1 MTRILSAD
9 RRDSAGRRAAPAP
22 TAPAPTSPAQR
33 VILALGL
40 PVVLTI
46 AAWSGYGIVAAIG
59 RSSYTVTAS
68 TAVTGGHLTLNAG
81 GSDGVTVEGGAA
93 TGSVRATA
101 TVTYD
106 LTRPDVR
113 PTLTASGGPGGTG
126 IGIACPGSNCNVVTS
141 ASVPSATA
149 LTLTGNGNDVM
160 VGGITAPVSA
170 DTGGGSLTLN
180 SVSGD
185 LSLNTEGGSVD
196 GTALSAPVLSVNTDP
211 GGFGGGGEGGGPVD
225 LMLTTVPKDLQVNSA
240 GANVTL
246 QLPSN
251 AAGYRLELDAGCGGT
266 VSAAPASGGSA
277 PSSWCGDVDSSVPS
291 DPSSPDVI
299 VVSSAGGE
307 ITIT

>member
-1 MTRILSAD
+1 MTTSFLPSG
-9 RRDSAGRRAAPAP
+9 RRGGNARRAAA
-22 TAPAPTSPAQR
+22 APATPAQR

-46 AAWSGYGIVAAIG
+46 AAWSGYGIVSVIG
-59 RSSYTVTAS
+59 RSSYTATAS
-68 TAVTGGHLTLNAG
+68 AAVAGGHFTLNAG
-81 GSDGVTVEGGAA
+81 DSDGVTVEGGAA
-93 TGSVRATA
+93 TGSVQATA

-106 LTRPDVR
+106 LTRPDIR
-113 PTLTASGGPGGTG
+113 PTLTASSGPGGTSA
-126 IGIACPGSNCNVVTS
+126 GIACPASNCNVVAS

-149 LTLTGNGNDVM
+149 LTLTGNGSEM
-160 VGGITAPVSA
+160 TVGGITAPVSA
-170 DTGGGSLTLN
+170 DTGGGSLILN
-180 SVSGD
+180 SVTGD
-185 LSLNTEGGSVD
+185 LDLNTEGGSVD
-196 GTALSAPVLSVNTDP
+196 GTALSAPDLSVNTDP
-211 GGFGGGGEGGGPVD
+211 GGFGGVGGGGPVD

-246 QLPSN
+246 QLPPN
-251 AAGYRLELDAGCGGT
+251 AAGYRLQLDGGCGDGNGA

>member
-1 MTRILSAD
+1 MTTSFLPSG
-9 RRDSAGRRAAPAP
+9 RRDDTARRAAAAP
-22 TAPAPTSPAQR
+22 TTPAQR

-46 AAWSGYGIVAAIG
+46 AAWSGYGIVALIG

-81 GSDGVTVEGGAA
+81 DSDGVTVEGGAA

-106 LTRPDVR
+106 LTRPDIR
-113 PTLTASGGPGGTG
+113 PTLTDSGGPGGTG
-126 IGIACPGSNCNVVTS
+126 VGIACPASNCSVVTS

-149 LTLTGNGNDVM
+149 LTLTGNGNNVM

-180 SVSGD
+180 SVTGN
-185 LSLNTEGGSVD
+185 LTLNTEGGSVD
-196 GTALSAPVLSVNTDP
+196 GTALSSQALSVNTDP
-211 GGFGGGGEGGGPVD
+211 GGFGGGDNGGGPVD
-225 LMLTTVPKDLQVNSA
+225 LMLTTVPKDLQINSA

-246 QLPSN
+246 QLPPN
-251 AAGYRLELDAGCGGT
+251 PAGYRLQLDAGCGNGA
-266 VSAAPASGGSA
+266 VSAAPAGGRSA
-277 PSSWCGDVDSSVPS
+277 PPSWCGDVDSSVPS